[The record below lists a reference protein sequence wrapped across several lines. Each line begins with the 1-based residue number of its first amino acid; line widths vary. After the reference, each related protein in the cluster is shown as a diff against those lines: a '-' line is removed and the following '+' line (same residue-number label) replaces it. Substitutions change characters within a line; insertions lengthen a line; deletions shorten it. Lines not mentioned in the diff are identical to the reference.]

1 MKQRL
6 GSDPLSWIR
15 DTRAPQED
23 ANTGERDGTTAAPTA
38 PATPAPSTNDTN
50 TGERDAA
57 SAPAAPTAPATPA
70 PSTNDA
76 NTGER
81 DAATAA
87 APAAPAASTK
97 KTNTTERAARPAA
110 SAASTKKANTGERA
124 ARRKPAQAAQ
134 VAQAAPAAQAAQ
146 VAQAG
151 PAAPA
156 APAAPANDTNTG
168 ELPGEEAL
176 RALIAR
182 ELAGMTPRRGR
193 PRTNLREVTK
203 SSQEGLPENWTRATF
218 IVRETLLEDLKDCA
232 YTRRKTIR
240 DVLDEA
246 LTAYLSGQELLRR
259 PR

>member
-15 DTRAPQED
+15 DTRTSQED
-23 ANTGERDGTTAAPTA
+23 ANTGERDGTTAAPAA

-57 SAPAAPTAPATPA
+57 SAPAAPAA
-70 PSTNDA
+70 STNDT

-81 DAATAA
+81 VARPAA
-87 APAAPAASTK
+87 APVAPAAS
-97 KTNTTERAARPAA
+97 A
-110 SAASTKKANTGERA
+110 KKANTGERT
-124 ARRKPAQAAQ
+124 ARRKPAQAA
-134 VAQAAPAAQAAQ
+134 PA
-146 VAQAG
+146 AQAG

-156 APAAPANDTNTG
+156 AQAGPAAPANDTNTG

-182 ELAGMTPRRGR
+182 ELAGMAPRRGR

>member
-15 DTRAPQED
+15 DTRTSQED
-23 ANTGERDGTTAAPTA
+23 ANTGERDGTTAAPTAPTA

-57 SAPAAPTAPATPA
+57 TAPAAPAAPA
-70 PSTNDA
+70 PSTNDT

-81 DAATAA
+81 DAASA
-87 APAAPAASTK
+87 APAAPAAST
-97 KTNTTERAARPAA
+97 ND
-110 SAASTKKANTGERA
+110 ANTGERA
-124 ARRKPAQAAQ
+124 ARRKPAQ
-134 VAQAAPAAQAAQ
+134 VAQAAPAAPAAQAAQ
-146 VAQAG
+146 AG
-151 PAAPA
+151 PAAQ
-156 APAAPANDTNTG
+156 ANDTNTG

-182 ELAGMTPRRGR
+182 ELAGMAPRRGR

>member
-15 DTRAPQED
+15 DTRTSQED

-38 PATPAPSTNDTN
+38 PATPTNDTN

-57 SAPAAPTAPATPA
+57 SAPAPAAPT
-70 PSTNDA
+70 NDT
-76 NTGER
+76 NTGEQSAR
-81 DAATAA
+81 
-87 APAAPAASTK
+87 PV
-97 KTNTTERAARPAA
+97 ARPAA
-110 SAASTKKANTGERA
+110 APVAPAASTKKANTGERA
-124 ARRKPAQAAQ
+124 ARRKPAQAA
-134 VAQAAPAAQAAQ
+134 PA
-146 VAQAG
+146 AQAG
-151 PAAPA
+151 PAGPA
-156 APAAPANDTNTG
+156 AQANDTNTG

-182 ELAGMTPRRGR
+182 ELAGMAPRRGR

>member
-15 DTRAPQED
+15 DTRTSQED
-23 ANTGERDGTTAAPTA
+23 ANTGERDGTTAA
-38 PATPAPSTNDTN
+38 PAPSTNDTN

-57 SAPAAPTAPATPA
+57 SAPAAPTA
-70 PSTNDA
+70 STNDA

-87 APAAPAASTK
+87 APAASTK
-97 KTNTTERAARPAA
+97 KANTGERDGTTAARPAA
-110 SAASTKKANTGERA
+110 APVAPAASTKKANTGERT
-124 ARRKPAQAAQ
+124 ARRKP
-134 VAQAAPAAQAAQ
+134 AQ

-156 APAAPANDTNTG
+156 AQAAQAAPAAQAAQAGPAGPAAQANDTNTG

-182 ELAGMTPRRGR
+182 ELAGMAPRRGR

>member
-15 DTRAPQED
+15 DTRTSQED
-23 ANTGERDGTTAAPTA
+23 TNTGERDGTTAAPTA
-38 PATPAPSTNDTN
+38 PATPTNDTNTGERDAAIAAPAAPAPSTNDTN
-50 TGERDAA
+50 TGERDGTTAA
-57 SAPAAPTAPATPA
+57 PPPAAPA

-81 DAATAA
+81 DAAIAV
-87 APAAPAASTK
+87 
-97 KTNTTERAARPAA
+97 ARPAV
-110 SAASTKKANTGERA
+110 TRP

-134 VAQAAPAAQAAQ
+134 VAQTGP
-146 VAQAG
+146 AG

-156 APAAPANDTNTG
+156 APAAQAVPAAQAGPAAQANDTNTG

-182 ELAGMTPRRGR
+182 ELAGLTPRRGR

>member
-15 DTRAPQED
+15 DTRTSQED
-23 ANTGERDGTTAAPTA
+23 ANTGERDGTTAAPAA
-38 PATPAPSTNDTN
+38 PTNDTN

-57 SAPAAPTAPATPA
+57 IAAAPAAPA

-87 APAAPAASTK
+87 APVAPAASTK
-97 KTNTTERAARPAA
+97 KANTGERAAGPA
-110 SAASTKKANTGERA
+110 SSTKNANTGERA

-134 VAQAAPAAQAAQ
+134 AAPAAQ
-146 VAQAG
+146 
-151 PAAPA
+151 
-156 APAAPANDTNTG
+156 ANDTNTG

-182 ELAGMTPRRGR
+182 ELAGMAPRRGR

>member
-15 DTRAPQED
+15 DTRTSQE
-23 ANTGERDGTTAAPTA
+23 
-38 PATPAPSTNDTN
+38 
-50 TGERDAA
+50 
-57 SAPAAPTAPATPA
+57 
-70 PSTNDA
+70 DA

-87 APAAPAASTK
+87 APAAPAPSTND
-97 KTNTTERAARPAA
+97 TNTGERDAATAHAAPAPSTNDTNTGERVARPAA
-110 SAASTKKANTGERA
+110 APVAPAASAKKANTGERA

-134 VAQAAPAAQAAQ
+134 AAPAAPAAQAAQ
-146 VAQAG
+146 
-151 PAAPA
+151 AAPA
-156 APAAPANDTNTG
+156 APAAQANDTNTG

-182 ELAGMTPRRGR
+182 ELAGMAPRRGR

>member
-15 DTRAPQED
+15 DTRTSQED
-23 ANTGERDGTTAAPTA
+23 A
-38 PATPAPSTNDTN
+38 N

-57 SAPAAPTAPATPA
+57 SAPAAPA

-81 DAATAA
+81 DAAT
-87 APAAPAASTK
+87 
-97 KTNTTERAARPAA
+97 AARPAA

-134 VAQAAPAAQAAQ
+134 VAQAGPAGPAAPAAQAAQ
-146 VAQAG
+146 AAPAG
-151 PAAPA
+151 PAAQ
-156 APAAPANDTNTG
+156 ANDTNTG

-182 ELAGMTPRRGR
+182 ELAGMAPRRGR

>member
-23 ANTGERDGTTAAPTA
+23 ANTGERDAAIA
-38 PATPAPSTNDTN
+38 V
-50 TGERDAA
+50 
-57 SAPAAPTAPATPA
+57 APAAPVAPAA
-70 PSTNDA
+70 STNDA

-81 DAATAA
+81 DAATAH
-87 APAAPAASTK
+87 AAPAASTND
-97 KTNTTERAARPAA
+97 TNTGEQDAATAARPAVA
-110 SAASTKKANTGERA
+110 RPAVARPAAAPTAPTASTKKANTTERT
-124 ARRKPAQAAQ
+124 ARRKPAQAAP
-134 VAQAAPAAQAAQ
+134 AAPAAQ
-146 VAQAG
+146 
-151 PAAPA
+151 
-156 APAAPANDTNTG
+156 ANDTNTG

-182 ELAGMTPRRGR
+182 ELAGMAPRRGR

>member
-1 MKQRL
+1 MKKL
-6 GSDPLSWIR
+6 IPA
-15 DTRAPQED
+15 APTASTND
-23 ANTGERDGTTAAPTA
+23 ANTGERDAAIA
-38 PATPAPSTNDTN
+38 HA
-50 TGERDAA
+50 
-57 SAPAAPTAPATPA
+57 APAAPAAP
-70 PSTNDA
+70 TNDA

-87 APAAPAASTK
+87 ARPAV
-97 KTNTTERAARPAA
+97 ARPAVA
-110 SAASTKKANTGERA
+110 SAKKANTGERT
-124 ARRKPAQAAQ
+124 ARRKPAQAA
-134 VAQAAPAAQAAQ
+134 PA
-146 VAQAG
+146 AQAG

-156 APAAPANDTNTG
+156 AQAGPAAPANDTNTG

-182 ELAGMTPRRGR
+182 ELAGMAPRRGR

>member
-15 DTRAPQED
+15 DTRTSQED
-23 ANTGERDGTTAAPTA
+23 ANTGERDGTTAAPAA
-38 PATPAPSTNDTN
+38 PTNDTN

-57 SAPAAPTAPATPA
+57 IAAAPAAPA

-87 APAAPAASTK
+87 ARPAAAPVAPAAS
-97 KTNTTERAARPAA
+97 A
-110 SAASTKKANTGERA
+110 KKANTGERT
-124 ARRKPAQAAQ
+124 ARRKPAQAA
-134 VAQAAPAAQAAQ
+134 PA
-146 VAQAG
+146 AQAG
-151 PAAPA
+151 PAAQ
-156 APAAPANDTNTG
+156 ANDTNTG

-182 ELAGMTPRRGR
+182 ELAGMAPRRGR

>member
-15 DTRAPQED
+15 DTRTSQED
-23 ANTGERDGTTAAPTA
+23 ANTGKRDGTTAAPTA

-57 SAPAAPTAPATPA
+57 SAPAPAA
-70 PSTNDA
+70 STNDA

-81 DAATAA
+81 DAASAPA
-87 APAAPAASTK
+87 PVAPAAPAASTK
-97 KTNTTERAARPAA
+97 KANTTERVARPAVA
-110 SAASTKKANTGERA
+110 PVAPAASTKKANTGERA

-134 VAQAAPAAQAAQ
+134 
-146 VAQAG
+146 AG
-151 PAAPA
+151 
-156 APAAPANDTNTG
+156 PAAPANDTNTG

-182 ELAGMTPRRGR
+182 ELAGMAPRRGR

>member
-15 DTRAPQED
+15 DTRTSQED

-38 PATPAPSTNDTN
+38 PTTPAPSTNDAN
-50 TGERDAA
+50 TGERDA
-57 SAPAAPTAPATPA
+57 AAPTAPATPA
-70 PSTNDA
+70 PSTNDT

-134 VAQAAPAAQAAQ
+134 VAQAAPAA
-146 VAQAG
+146 
-151 PAAPA
+151 
-156 APAAPANDTNTG
+156 PAAPANDTNTG

-182 ELAGMTPRRGR
+182 ELAGMAPRRGR

>member
-15 DTRAPQED
+15 DTRTSQED
-23 ANTGERDGTTAAPTA
+23 ANTGERDA
-38 PATPAPSTNDTN
+38 ATPA
-50 TGERDAA
+50 
-57 SAPAAPTAPATPA
+57 APATPA

-81 DAATAA
+81 DAASAP

-110 SAASTKKANTGERA
+110 APVAPAASTKKANTGERA
-124 ARRKPAQAAQ
+124 ARRKPAQA
-134 VAQAAPAAQAAQ
+134 
-146 VAQAG
+146 G
-151 PAAPA
+151 PAGPA

-182 ELAGMTPRRGR
+182 ELAGMAPRRGR

>member
-15 DTRAPQED
+15 DTRTSQED
-23 ANTGERDGTTAAPTA
+23 ANTGERDGTTAAPA
-38 PATPAPSTNDTN
+38 APAPSTNDTN

-57 SAPAAPTAPATPA
+57 TA
-70 PSTNDA
+70 
-76 NTGER
+76 
-81 DAATAA
+81 
-87 APAAPAASTK
+87 
-97 KTNTTERAARPAA
+97 AARPAA
-110 SAASTKKANTGERA
+110 APVAPAASAKKANTGERT
-124 ARRKPAQAAQ
+124 ARRKPAQAAP
-134 VAQAAPAAQAAQ
+134 AAPD
-146 VAQAG
+146 AQAG
-151 PAAPA
+151 PAAQ
-156 APAAPANDTNTG
+156 ANDTNTG

-182 ELAGMTPRRGR
+182 ELAGMAPRRGR

>member
-15 DTRAPQED
+15 DTRTSQED
-23 ANTGERDGTTAAPTA
+23 ANTGERDGTTAAP
-38 PATPAPSTNDTN
+38 
-50 TGERDAA
+50 AA
-57 SAPAAPTAPATPA
+57 
-70 PSTNDA
+70 STNDA

-87 APAAPAASTK
+87 APAAPAPSTNDTNTGERDAAATRPAAAAPAASTNDA
-97 KTNTTERAARPAA
+97 NTGERDAATVARPAAARPAA
-110 SAASTKKANTGERA
+110 ASAKKANTGERA

-134 VAQAAPAAQAAQ
+134 VAQ
-146 VAQAG
+146 
-151 PAAPA
+151 
-156 APAAPANDTNTG
+156 ANDTNTG

-182 ELAGMTPRRGR
+182 ELAGMAPRRGR

>member
-15 DTRAPQED
+15 DTRTSQED
-23 ANTGERDGTTAAPTA
+23 ANTGERDGTTAAP
-38 PATPAPSTNDTN
+38 APSTNDTN

-57 SAPAAPTAPATPA
+57 TAHAAPA
-70 PSTNDA
+70 PSTNDT
-76 NTGER
+76 NMGER

-87 APAAPAASTK
+87 RPAVARPTV
-97 KTNTTERAARPAA
+97 ARPAV
-110 SAASTKKANTGERA
+110 ASTKKANTGERT

-134 VAQAAPAAQAAQ
+134 A
-146 VAQAG
+146 AQAG
-151 PAAPA
+151 PAG
-156 APAAPANDTNTG
+156 PAAPANDTNTG

-182 ELAGMTPRRGR
+182 ELAGMAPRRGR

>member
-15 DTRAPQED
+15 DTRTSQED
-23 ANTGERDGTTAAPTA
+23 A
-38 PATPAPSTNDTN
+38 N

-57 SAPAAPTAPATPA
+57 SAPAPAAPT
-70 PSTNDA
+70 NDT
-76 NTGER
+76 NTGEQSAR
-81 DAATAA
+81 
-87 APAAPAASTK
+87 PV
-97 KTNTTERAARPAA
+97 ARPAA
-110 SAASTKKANTGERA
+110 APVAPAASTKKANTGERA
-124 ARRKPAQAAQ
+124 ARRKPAQAA
-134 VAQAAPAAQAAQ
+134 PA
-146 VAQAG
+146 AQAG
-151 PAAPA
+151 PAGPA
-156 APAAPANDTNTG
+156 AQANDTNTG

-182 ELAGMTPRRGR
+182 ELAGMAPRRGR

>member
-15 DTRAPQED
+15 DTRTSQE
-23 ANTGERDGTTAAPTA
+23 
-38 PATPAPSTNDTN
+38 
-50 TGERDAA
+50 
-57 SAPAAPTAPATPA
+57 
-70 PSTNDA
+70 DA

-87 APAAPAASTK
+87 RPTVARPA
-97 KTNTTERAARPAA
+97 AARPAV
-110 SAASTKKANTGERA
+110 ASTKKANTGERT
-124 ARRKPAQAAQ
+124 ARRKPAQAGPA
-134 VAQAAPAAQAAQ
+134 AQAAPAAPA
-146 VAQAG
+146 AQAG
-151 PAAPA
+151 
-156 APAAPANDTNTG
+156 PAAPANDTNTG

-182 ELAGMTPRRGR
+182 ELAGMAPRRGR

>member
-15 DTRAPQED
+15 DTRTSQED
-23 ANTGERDGTTAAPTA
+23 ANTGERDGTTAAPAA

-50 TGERDAA
+50 TGERD
-57 SAPAAPTAPATPA
+57 
-70 PSTNDA
+70 
-76 NTGER
+76 G
-81 DAATAA
+81 
-87 APAAPAASTK
+87 
-97 KTNTTERAARPAA
+97 TTAARPAVARPAAARPAVA
-110 SAASTKKANTGERA
+110 SAKKANTGERT
-124 ARRKPAQAAQ
+124 ARRKP
-134 VAQAAPAAQAAQ
+134 
-146 VAQAG
+146 AQAG

-156 APAAPANDTNTG
+156 AQAGPAAPANDTNTG

-182 ELAGMTPRRGR
+182 ELAGMAPRRGR

>member
-1 MKQRL
+1 MDEFKDMPVPTLRL
-6 GSDPLSWIR
+6 
-15 DTRAPQED
+15 
-23 ANTGERDGTTAAPTA
+23 PTD
-38 PATPAPSTNDTN
+38 PAPV
-50 TGERDAA
+50 E
-57 SAPAAPTAPATPA
+57 
-70 PSTNDA
+70 
-76 NTGER
+76 
-81 DAATAA
+81 
-87 APAAPAASTK
+87 
-97 KTNTTERAARPAA
+97 
-110 SAASTKKANTGERA
+110 
-124 ARRKPAQAAQ
+124 
-134 VAQAAPAAQAAQ
+134 PAAQAAQ
-146 VAQAG
+146 AAPAG
-151 PAAPA
+151 PAAQ
-156 APAAPANDTNTG
+156 ANDTNTG

-182 ELAGMTPRRGR
+182 ELAGMAPRRGR

>member
-15 DTRAPQED
+15 DTRTSQED
-23 ANTGERDGTTAAPTA
+23 ANTGERDGTTAAPAA

-57 SAPAAPTAPATPA
+57 SAPAAPAA
-70 PSTNDA
+70 STNDT

-81 DAATAA
+81 V
-87 APAAPAASTK
+87 
-97 KTNTTERAARPAA
+97 ARPAA
-110 SAASTKKANTGERA
+110 APVAPAASTKKANTGERT
-124 ARRKPAQAAQ
+124 ARRKPAQ
-134 VAQAAPAAQAAQ
+134 
-146 VAQAG
+146 
-151 PAAPA
+151 A

-182 ELAGMTPRRGR
+182 ELAGMAPRRGR

>member
-15 DTRAPQED
+15 DTRTSQED
-23 ANTGERDGTTAAPTA
+23 ANTGERDAAIA
-38 PATPAPSTNDTN
+38 HAAPAPSTNDTNRGERDAATAHAAPTNDTN

-57 SAPAAPTAPATPA
+57 T
-70 PSTNDA
+70 
-76 NTGER
+76 
-81 DAATAA
+81 
-87 APAAPAASTK
+87 
-97 KTNTTERAARPAA
+97 AARPAA
-110 SAASTKKANTGERA
+110 APVAPAASAKKANTGERT
-124 ARRKPAQAAQ
+124 ARRKPAQAAP
-134 VAQAAPAAQAAQ
+134 AAPAAQA
-146 VAQAG
+146 G
-151 PAAPA
+151 PAAQ
-156 APAAPANDTNTG
+156 ANDTNTG

-182 ELAGMTPRRGR
+182 ELAGMAPRRGR

>member
-15 DTRAPQED
+15 DTRTSQE
-23 ANTGERDGTTAAPTA
+23 
-38 PATPAPSTNDTN
+38 
-50 TGERDAA
+50 
-57 SAPAAPTAPATPA
+57 
-70 PSTNDA
+70 DA

-87 APAAPAASTK
+87 APAAPTND
-97 KTNTTERAARPAA
+97 TNTGERDAATAAAPAPSTNDTNTGERDAATAHAAPAPSTNDANTGERDAAIAAPVAPAA
-110 SAASTKKANTGERA
+110 SAKKANTGERT
-124 ARRKPAQAAQ
+124 ARRKP
-134 VAQAAPAAQAAQ
+134 AQAAPAAQAAQ

-151 PAAPA
+151 PAG
-156 APAAPANDTNTG
+156 PAAPANDTNTG

-182 ELAGMTPRRGR
+182 ELAGMAPRRGR

>member
-15 DTRAPQED
+15 DTRTSQED

-38 PATPAPSTNDTN
+38 PTTPAPSTNDTN

-57 SAPAAPTAPATPA
+57 STPAAPAPATPA
-70 PSTNDA
+70 ASTNDA

-81 DAATAA
+81 DAAI
-87 APAAPAASTK
+87 
-97 KTNTTERAARPAA
+97 AARPAVA
-110 SAASTKKANTGERA
+110 PVAPAASTKKANTGERA
-124 ARRKPAQAAQ
+124 ARRKPAQAA
-134 VAQAAPAAQAAQ
+134 PAAQA
-146 VAQAG
+146 G
-151 PAAPA
+151 
-156 APAAPANDTNTG
+156 PAAPANDTNTG

-182 ELAGMTPRRGR
+182 ELAGMAPRRGR

>member
-15 DTRAPQED
+15 DTRTSQED
-23 ANTGERDGTTAAPTA
+23 ANTGERDAATAAPAPSTNDTNTGERDGTTAAPA
-38 PATPAPSTNDTN
+38 APAPSTNDTN

-57 SAPAAPTAPATPA
+57 TA
-70 PSTNDA
+70 
-76 NTGER
+76 
-81 DAATAA
+81 
-87 APAAPAASTK
+87 
-97 KTNTTERAARPAA
+97 AARPAA
-110 SAASTKKANTGERA
+110 APVAPAASAKKANTGERT
-124 ARRKPAQAAQ
+124 ARRKPAQAA
-134 VAQAAPAAQAAQ
+134 PA
-146 VAQAG
+146 AQAG
-151 PAAPA
+151 PAAQ
-156 APAAPANDTNTG
+156 ANDTNTG

-182 ELAGMTPRRGR
+182 ELAGMAPRRGR

>member
-23 ANTGERDGTTAAPTA
+23 TNTGEQSARPAVTRPDAAAPAASTNDTNTDERDAAAAAPDAAA
-38 PATPAPSTNDTN
+38 PAASLNDTN

-57 SAPAAPTAPATPA
+57 ARPAAAPAASTNDTNTGEQSTRPAAAPAA
-70 PSTNDA
+70 STNDA
-76 NTGER
+76 NTGEQSDR
-81 DAATAA
+81 
-87 APAAPAASTK
+87 PAARPARRKPASTK
-97 KTNTTERAARPAA
+97 KTNT
-110 SAASTKKANTGERA
+110 GERA
-124 ARRKPAQAAQ
+124 
-134 VAQAAPAAQAAQ
+134 AAPAAQAA
-146 VAQAG
+146 
-151 PAAPA
+151 PASDA
-156 APAAPANDTNTG
+156 NTG

-182 ELAGMTPRRGR
+182 ELAGLTPRRGR
-193 PRTNLREVTK
+193 PRTNLREVTS

-218 IVRETLLEDLKDCA
+218 IVRQTLLEDLKDCA
-232 YTRRKTIR
+232 YTQRRTIR

-246 LTAYLSGQELLRR
+246 LRAYLSGQELLRR

>member
-15 DTRAPQED
+15 DTRTSQED
-23 ANTGERDGTTAAPTA
+23 A
-38 PATPAPSTNDTN
+38 N

-57 SAPAAPTAPATPA
+57 SAPAAPATP
-70 PSTNDA
+70 TNDT

-81 DAATAA
+81 DAATA
-87 APAAPAASTK
+87 PAPAASTK
-97 KTNTTERAARPAA
+97 KTNTTERVARPAA

-124 ARRKPAQAAQ
+124 ARRKPAQAGP
-134 VAQAAPAAQAAQ
+134 AAPAAQ
-146 VAQAG
+146 
-151 PAAPA
+151 A

-182 ELAGMTPRRGR
+182 ELAGLTPRRGR

>member
-15 DTRAPQED
+15 DTRTSQE
-23 ANTGERDGTTAAPTA
+23 
-38 PATPAPSTNDTN
+38 DTN

-57 SAPAAPTAPATPA
+57 SARPADAAPAASTNDANTGEQSARPDAAPAA
-70 PSTNDA
+70 SLNDA

-81 DAATAA
+81 DAAARPDA
-87 APAAPAASTK
+87 APAASTNDANTGEQSARPAARPAVTRPARRKPASTK
-97 KTNTTERAARPAA
+97 KTNT
-110 SAASTKKANTGERA
+110 GERTA
-124 ARRKPAQAAQ
+124 
-134 VAQAAPAAQAAQ
+134 AQAAPAAQASDA
-146 VAQAG
+146 
-151 PAAPA
+151 
-156 APAAPANDTNTG
+156 NTG

-182 ELAGMTPRRGR
+182 ELAGLTPRRGR
-193 PRTNLREVTK
+193 PRTNLREVTS

-218 IVRETLLEDLKDCA
+218 IVRQTLLEDLKDCA
-232 YTRRKTIR
+232 YTQRRTIR

-246 LTAYLSGQELLRR
+246 LRAYLSGQELLRR

>member
-15 DTRAPQED
+15 DTRTSQE
-23 ANTGERDGTTAAPTA
+23 
-38 PATPAPSTNDTN
+38 
-50 TGERDAA
+50 
-57 SAPAAPTAPATPA
+57 
-70 PSTNDA
+70 DA

-87 APAAPAASTK
+87 APAAPTND
-97 KTNTTERAARPAA
+97 TNTGERDAAIAAAPAPSTNDTNTGERDAATAAARPAA
-110 SAASTKKANTGERA
+110 APVAPAASAKKANTGERT
-124 ARRKPAQAAQ
+124 ARRKPAQAA
-134 VAQAAPAAQAAQ
+134 PA
-146 VAQAG
+146 AQAG
-151 PAAPA
+151 PAAQ
-156 APAAPANDTNTG
+156 ANDTNTG

-182 ELAGMTPRRGR
+182 ELAGMAPRRGR

>member
-15 DTRAPQED
+15 DTRTSQED
-23 ANTGERDGTTAAPTA
+23 ANTGERDGTTAA
-38 PATPAPSTNDTN
+38 PAPSTNDTN

-57 SAPAAPTAPATPA
+57 SAPAAPTA
-70 PSTNDA
+70 STNDA

-87 APAAPAASTK
+87 APAA
-97 KTNTTERAARPAA
+97 
-110 SAASTKKANTGERA
+110 STKKANTGERT
-124 ARRKPAQAAQ
+124 ARRKP
-134 VAQAAPAAQAAQ
+134 AQ

-156 APAAPANDTNTG
+156 AQAAQAGPAGPAAQANDTNTG

-182 ELAGMTPRRGR
+182 ELAGMAPRRGR

>member
-15 DTRAPQED
+15 DTRTSQED
-23 ANTGERDGTTAAPTA
+23 TNTGERDGTTAAPAAPTA
-38 PATPAPSTNDTN
+38 PAAPAPSTNDTN

-57 SAPAAPTAPATPA
+57 TAAAPAAP
-70 PSTNDA
+70 TNDA

-97 KTNTTERAARPAA
+97 KTNTTERVARP
-110 SAASTKKANTGERA
+110 AASTKKANTGERA

-134 VAQAAPAAQAAQ
+134 
-146 VAQAG
+146 AG
-151 PAAPA
+151 PAG
-156 APAAPANDTNTG
+156 PAAPANDTNTG

-182 ELAGMTPRRGR
+182 ELAGMAPRRGR

>member
-15 DTRAPQED
+15 DTRTSQE
-23 ANTGERDGTTAAPTA
+23 
-38 PATPAPSTNDTN
+38 
-50 TGERDAA
+50 
-57 SAPAAPTAPATPA
+57 
-70 PSTNDA
+70 DA

-87 APAAPAASTK
+87 ARPAAAPVAPAAS
-97 KTNTTERAARPAA
+97 A
-110 SAASTKKANTGERA
+110 KKANTGERT
-124 ARRKPAQAAQ
+124 ARRKPAQAA
-134 VAQAAPAAQAAQ
+134 PA
-146 VAQAG
+146 AQAG
-151 PAAPA
+151 PAAQ
-156 APAAPANDTNTG
+156 ANDTNTG

-182 ELAGMTPRRGR
+182 ELAGMAPRRGR

>member
-15 DTRAPQED
+15 DTRTSQED
-23 ANTGERDGTTAAPTA
+23 ANTGKRDGTTAAPAPSTNDTNTGERDAAIAAA
-38 PATPAPSTNDTN
+38 PAAPTNDTN

-57 SAPAAPTAPATPA
+57 SAPAA
-70 PSTNDA
+70 STNDT

-81 DAATAA
+81 V
-87 APAAPAASTK
+87 
-97 KTNTTERAARPAA
+97 ARPAA
-110 SAASTKKANTGERA
+110 APVAPAASTKKANTGERA
-124 ARRKPAQAAQ
+124 ARRKPAQ
-134 VAQAAPAAQAAQ
+134 

-156 APAAPANDTNTG
+156 AQAAQAAPAAQANDTNTG

-182 ELAGMTPRRGR
+182 ELAGMAPRRGR